1 MAPIVPSA
9 GYLQVTK
16 HEGVSLI
23 AMVTKMKYKK
33 MHSPAEKREHVD
45 PLRQERL
52 GDVLPG
58 ELMKAVEDVR
68 YVQHDVRV
76 REVKRNR
83 DDRGEQKTCEQNMT
97 SASVELPI

>member
-1 MAPIVPSA
+1 M
-9 GYLQVTK
+9 TK

-23 AMVTKMKYKK
+23 AVGTKMKYKK
-33 MHSPAEKREHVD
+33 MHSPAEKCEHVD

-83 DDRGEQKTCEQNMT
+83 DDGGEQKTYTQNMT
-97 SASVELPI
+97 ST

>member
-1 MAPIVPSA
+1 M
-9 GYLQVTK
+9 TK

-23 AMVTKMKYKK
+23 AVVTKMKYKK

>member
-1 MAPIVPSA
+1 M
-9 GYLQVTK
+9 TK
-16 HEGVSLI
+16 I
-23 AMVTKMKYKK
+23 KMNA
-33 MHSPAEKREHVD
+33 PAEKREHVD

-58 ELMKAVEDVR
+58 EFMKAVEDVR

-83 DDRGEQKTCEQNMT
+83 DDGGEQKT
-97 SASVELPI
+97 

>member
-23 AMVTKMKYKK
+23 AVVTKMKYKK
-33 MHSPAEKREHVD
+33 MHSPAEKCEHVD

-97 SASVELPI
+97 SA